1 MLIQDIVGNHYPFHP
16 FILYIQVQ
24 TIVPSYLLTLLPS
37 DGQTLKKKP
46 FFLKVR
52 SDHDIKKLNQ
62 IGGRPEETLGS
73 RKDSSGSLDDTI
85 IAINAAVSA
94 SA

>member
-1 MLIQDIVGNHYPFHP
+1 LGSWKD
-16 FILYIQVQ
+16 
-24 TIVPSYLLTLLPS
+24 S
-37 DGQTLKKKP
+37 
-46 FFLKVR
+46 
-52 SDHDIKKLNQ
+52 
-62 IGGRPEETLGS
+62 LGS